1 MKSKIFFIELD
12 FIKKKEILKIYLGY
26 IIFIAISSIVFS
38 FLYVYKFPDQVDNNK
53 NIILVNIPFFFGDL
67 INNLVNK
74 NLYVQKIY
82 DIDFH
87 LARHPFLP
95 VFLSILFKVS
105 KNIFFI
111 ITTKNII
118 IFSLYFYCC
127 YNLLLKNKNT
137 IFLFLITLLVPIII
151 PYNFNV
157 ALNYVYED
165 NLIAIFLP
173 LLFLSLI
180 SNNQYKMLF
189 AGFFL
194 FFLYFIKGTTFFL
207 VIFLSLFILKLDKNF
222 KFSKLP
228 FLSIILAITIWGSFG
243 YIKTS
248 KFPFLNTLES
258 TNSYHLHL
266 VLNKDFQTYYPN
278 LSVDLLE
285 KKPEKKINTEWEFY
299 DYYYNK
305 NLIFLKQNQS
315 QYFRDIFL
323 KLKFIF
329 FGIIA
334 DGHGKLEKDSLHLVP
349 IRVSSIFSK
358 FFFNV
363 AILIALH
370 QLIKNKKKLEIY
382 FLLITT
388 LYLLPLIIAWATT
401 KHLVPLFNVSL
412 IYLLFKLN
420 FYINKIK

>member
-1 MKSKIFFIELD
+1 MKSKKIFIELD
-12 FIKKKEILKIYLGY
+12 FIKKNEILKLYLCY
-26 IIFIAISSIVFS
+26 IIFITISSLVFS
-38 FLYVYKFPDQVDNNK
+38 FLYAYKFPDQIDSNK
-53 NIILVNIPFFFGDL
+53 DIILLNIPFSFGDL

-74 NLYVQKIY
+74 NLYIQEIY
-82 DIDFH
+82 DIDFY

-95 VFLSILFKVS
+95 IFLSILFKIS

-111 ITTKNII
+111 VIIKNII

-127 YNLLLKNKNT
+127 YKLLLKNKNT
-137 IFLFLITLLVPIII
+137 FFLFIITLLVPVII

-173 LLFLSLI
+173 LLFLSII
-180 SNNQYKMLF
+180 SKNEYKMLF
-189 AGFFL
+189 ASSFL

-207 VIFLSLFILKLDKNF
+207 VIVLSFAILKLNKNI

-228 FLSIILAITIWGSFG
+228 FLTVILAITIWGSFG
-243 YIKTS
+243 YFKTGR
-248 KFPFLNTLES
+248 FPFLNTLES
-258 TNSYHLHL
+258 TNSYHLSL
-266 VLNKDFQTYYPN
+266 MLNKDFQKYYPN

-285 KKPEKKINTEWEFY
+285 KKPDKKINTEWEFY
-299 DYYYNK
+299 DYYNNK
-305 NLIFLKQNQS
+305 NYIFLEQNYY
-315 QYFRDIFL
+315 QYFKDIFL

-334 DGHGKLEKDSLHLVP
+334 DGHGKLEKDILHPAP

-358 FFFNV
+358 AFFNV
-363 AILIALH
+363 AILIALY
-370 QLIKNKKKLEIY
+370 QLIKNKKKFEIY
-382 FLLITT
+382 FLLIIT

-401 KHLVPLFNVSL
+401 KHLVPLFNVSI
-412 IYLLFKLN
+412 IYLIFKLN
-420 FYINKIK
+420 FYIDKVK